1 MARCMFVKWRWTLM
15 QLRWSKKFWLV
26 SQSQLLL
33 AGAGICRDL
42 EYTLG
47 RMTTQAAWLC
57 HTSFPVCNK
66 NCCCDFFSTRVYLEG
81 VRMCWRGGHSKKG
94 LEWPDR
100 GGSVAKL
107 ILWKVH
113 WVRCGSSAHRMF
125 AGHSLNLEKGCR
137 ALSEQ
142 LANNSKYVGWK
153 LIATWRCSIVGYL
166 LHNRRVLLHIL
177 LPNYI
182 TDWHRD
188 SLGDAL

>member
-1 MARCMFVKWRWTLM
+1 MEQKVLT
-15 QLRWSKKFWLV
+15 
-26 SQSQLLL
+26 QSQLL

-81 VRMCWRGGHSKKG
+81 VRMCWRGGHSRKG

-137 ALSEQ
+137 AHSEQ
-142 LANNSKYVGWK
+142 LANNSKYVGWN
-153 LIATWRCSIVGYL
+153 L
-166 LHNRRVLLHIL
+166 LLRGAALSLAIC
-177 LPNYI
+177 YI
-182 TDWHRD
+182 TGESCYIFWFPTT
-188 SLGDAL
+188 SLIDIEIAWAMHYKQLD